1 MRKILSEYR
10 NRRLLSQLRAVK
22 GRTIHRPTYEVVSDV
37 GCEQR
42 DELVCATSLMPMLSE
57 HQI

>member
-10 NRRLLSQLRAVK
+10 NRRLMSQLRAVK
-22 GRTIHRPTYEVVSDV
+22 GRTIHRPTYEFVSDM
-37 GCEQR
+37 GREQR
-42 DELVCATSLMPMLSE
+42 DELVCTTTLMPMLSE